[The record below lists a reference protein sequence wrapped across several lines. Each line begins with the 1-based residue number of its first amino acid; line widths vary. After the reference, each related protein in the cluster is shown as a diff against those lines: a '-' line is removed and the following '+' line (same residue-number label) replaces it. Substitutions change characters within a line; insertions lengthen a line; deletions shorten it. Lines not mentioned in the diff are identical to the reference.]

1 MSSVG
6 SQAHTGTRPSS
17 FLSIFELWNR
27 KLHYYIGLYLLFF
40 VWLYSL
46 TGLLL
51 NHSTW
56 QFQQFWPSRRVSA
69 EERLI
74 QNPAPG
80 SDLEQARELM
90 RQFGIRGEIALPV
103 GRPTPARLEVRA
115 NRPGY
120 NYLILVDLS
129 QSRARLE
136 TTHLNAWGAVRA
148 LHEFIG
154 VRLAG
159 PDTRRNWIV
168 TSVWALSMDAVS
180 LGLIVMVV
188 GGYYLWWRLP
198 RKRAWGVVALG
209 LGVLCC
215 GAFVFGFGWLWS

>member
-6 SQAHTGTRPSS
+6 NQTPTGTRPSS
-17 FLSIFELWNR
+17 FSSIFELWNR

-74 QNPAPG
+74 QDPAPG
-80 SDLEQARELM
+80 SDLEKARELM

-120 NYLILVDLS
+120 NYVILADLS
-129 QSRARLE
+129 QNRARLE
-136 TTHLNAWGAVRA
+136 TTHVNAWGVVRA

-159 PDTRRNWIV
+159 SGTRRNWIV

-180 LGLIVMVV
+180 LGLIVMVA

-198 RKRAWGVVALG
+198 RKRAWGVVALA

-215 GAFVFGFGWLWS
+215 GAFVFGFRWLWS

>member
-6 SQAHTGTRPSS
+6 NQAPTRTRSNSFSS
-17 FLSIFELWNR
+17 ILELWNR

-56 QFQQFWPSRRVSA
+56 QFQQFWPSRRVST
-69 EERLI
+69 EERLV
-74 QNPAPG
+74 QAPAPG

-103 GRPTPARLEVRA
+103 GRPIPTRLEVRA

-120 NYLILVDLS
+120 NYVILADLS
-129 QSRARLE
+129 LSRARLE
-136 TTHLNAWGAVRA
+136 TTHVNAWGVARA

-159 PDTRRNWIV
+159 SGARRNWIV
-168 TSVWALSMDAVS
+168 TSVWAISMDAVS

-198 RKRAWGVVALG
+198 RKRAWGVVALA

-215 GAFVFGFGWLWS
+215 GAFVFGFRWLWS

>member
-6 SQAHTGTRPSS
+6 NQAPTGTRPSS
-17 FLSIFELWNR
+17 FSSIFELWNR

-69 EERLI
+69 EEGLI

-120 NYLILVDLS
+120 NRSEEHTSELQSLRHLVC
-129 QSRARLE
+129 RLLLE
-136 TTHLNAWGAVRA
+136 KKKKT
-148 LHEFIG
+148 
-154 VRLAG
+154 
-159 PDTRRNWIV
+159 
-168 TSVWALSMDAVS
+168 
-180 LGLIVMVV
+180 
-188 GGYYLWWRLP
+188 
-198 RKRAWGVVALG
+198 
-209 LGVLCC
+209 
-215 GAFVFGFGWLWS
+215 

>member
-1 MSSVG
+1 MIR
-6 SQAHTGTRPSS
+6 RPPRST
-17 FLSIFELWNR
+17 
-27 KLHYYIGLYLLFF
+27 LFP
-40 VWLYSL
+40 Y
-46 TGLLL
+46 
-51 NHSTW
+51 
-56 QFQQFWPSRRVSA
+56 
-69 EERLI
+69 
-74 QNPAPG
+74 
-80 SDLEQARELM
+80 
-90 RQFGIRGEIALPV
+90 
-103 GRPTPARLEVRA
+103 
-115 NRPGY
+115 
-120 NYLILVDLS
+120 
-129 QSRARLE
+129 
-136 TTHLNAWGAVRA
+136 TTLFRS

>member
-6 SQAHTGTRPSS
+6 NQPPSGIRPNS
-17 FLSIFELWNR
+17 FSSIFELWNR

-56 QFQQFWPSRRVSA
+56 QFQQFWPSRTVSA

-74 QNPAPG
+74 QDPAPAA
-80 SDLEQARELM
+80 DLEQARELM
-90 RQFGIRGEIALPV
+90 RQFGIRGEITLPV
-103 GRPTPARLEVRA
+103 GRPTSTRLEVRA

-120 NYLILVDLS
+120 NYLIVADLS
-129 QSRARLE
+129 QSWARLE
-136 TTHLNAWGAVRA
+136 TTHVNGWGAVRA

-154 VRLAG
+154 ASRVG
-159 PDTRRNWIV
+159 SGTGRNWLV
-168 TSVWALSMDAVS
+168 TSAWALSMDAVS

-198 RKRAWGVVALG
+198 RKRAWGVVALA

-215 GAFVFGFGWLWS
+215 GAFVFGFRGLWF

>member
-6 SQAHTGTRPSS
+6 DQPPTGTRPSS
-17 FLSIFELWNR
+17 FSSIFELWNR

-51 NHSTW
+51 NHTTW
-56 QFQQFWPSRRVSA
+56 QFQQFWPSRTVSA
-69 EERLI
+69 EERVI
-74 QNPAPG
+74 QDPAPG
-80 SDLEQARELM
+80 SDLEQARKLL

-120 NYLILVDLS
+120 SYVILADLAE
-129 QSRARLE
+129 SRARLE
-136 TTHLNAWGAVRA
+136 TTHVNGWGVARA
-148 LHEFIG
+148 LHEFTG
-154 VRLAG
+154 VRPG
-159 PDTRRNWIV
+159 TRRNWIV
-168 TSVWALSMDAVS
+168 TSIWALSMDAVS

-198 RKRAWGVVALG
+198 RKRAWGFVALA

-215 GAFVFGFGWLWS
+215 GAFVFGFSWIWS

>member
-6 SQAHTGTRPSS
+6 NQIPNRTRSNSFSS
-17 FLSIFELWNR
+17 IVELWNR

-56 QFQQFWPSRRVSA
+56 QFQQFWPSRRVST

-74 QNPAPG
+74 QDPTPG
-80 SDLEQARELM
+80 SDLEQAHELM
-90 RQFGIRGEIALPV
+90 RQFGIRGEISLPV
-103 GRPTPARLEVRA
+103 GRPIPTRLEVRA

-120 NYLILVDLS
+120 NYVILADLS
-129 QSRARLE
+129 RSWARLE
-136 TTHLNAWGAVRA
+136 TTHVNAWGVART

-154 VRLAG
+154 VRLEASG
-159 PDTRRNWIV
+159 ARRNWII

-198 RKRAWGVVALG
+198 RKRAWGVVALA

-215 GAFVFGFGWLWS
+215 GAFVFGFRWLWS

>member
-1 MSSVG
+1 MSSADN
-6 SQAHTGTRPSS
+6 QARTGNRPNSFSS
-17 FLSIFELWNR
+17 VFELWNR

-74 QNPAPG
+74 QDPIPG

-90 RQFGIRGEIALPV
+90 RQFGVRGEIALPV
-103 GRPTPARLEVRA
+103 GRPTRTRLEVRA
-115 NRPGY
+115 SRPGY
-120 NYLILVDLS
+120 SYVILADLCRH
-129 QSRARLE
+129 RARLE
-136 TTHLNAWGAVRA
+136 TTHVNTWGVVRA

-159 PDTRRNWIV
+159 SGTRRNWIV

-198 RKRAWGVVALG
+198 RKRAWGVVALAP
-209 LGVLCC
+209 GVLCC
-215 GAFVFGFGWLWS
+215 GAFVFGLRWLWS